1 MPRRRNLKLFLP
13 SWTFHVTHH
22 GSFAVIEQGSQ
33 RFFHA
38 DGLVKFPVFLWRYG
52 EVVISLS
59 WSQDRVCDQ
68 AVFLWNAK
76 FSPLPAAFGLPRNTR
91 NTWPQVT
98 IHEEKQ
104 CTLFWKNNYYL
115 KEFVYLFIVLFAI
128 NCTNQIK
135 SNYLNSHGEEAQ
147 EKPPGL

>member
-33 RFFHA
+33 GFFTEMAWLNFRFFMAVWWGSH
-38 DGLVKFPVFLWRYG
+38 
-52 EVVISLS
+52 LS

-76 FSPLPAAFGLPRNTR
+76 FSPLSATFALPRNTR

-115 KEFVYLFIVLFAI
+115 KKFVYLFIVLFAI

-135 SNYLNSHGEEAQ
+135 ANYLNSHCEEA
-147 EKPPGL
+147 PGHGESLS